1 MIELTFK
8 GNSLAEVFES
18 MKAALAG
25 ERVSEKAV
33 SESVQQTEVVEEVVE
48 SKPSV
53 TLAEIQSLT
62 KAKLEEKKSGAI
74 KKLLGE
80 FGVSKVGQVAEED
93 YASFYERL
101 GEL

>member
-25 ERVSEKAV
+25 ERVAEKAV

-48 SKPSV
+48 SKLSV

-62 KAKLEEKKSGAI
+62 KAKLEEKNSGDI

-101 GEL
+101 GDL

>member
-1 MIELTFK
+1 
-8 GNSLAEVFES
+8 
-18 MKAALAG
+18 
-25 ERVSEKAV
+25 
-33 SESVQQTEVVEEVVE
+33 
-48 SKPSV
+48 V

>member
-25 ERVSEKAV
+25 ESVAEKV
-33 SESVQQTEVVEEVVE
+33 ESVQQTEEVVEEVVE

>member
-8 GNSLAEVFES
+8 GNSLSEVFES

-25 ERVSEKAV
+25 ERVAKKA
-33 SESVQQTEVVEEVVE
+33 ESVQQTEEVVEEVVE

>member
-25 ERVSEKAV
+25 ERVAEKAV
-33 SESVQQTEVVEEVVE
+33 SESVQQTEEVVE

>member
-25 ERVSEKAV
+25 ERVAEKAV

-80 FGVSKVGQVAEED
+80 FGVSKV
-93 YASFYERL
+93 
-101 GEL
+101 

>member
-25 ERVSEKAV
+25 EAV